1 MKKLTLITLFAAAA
15 TFGYAQDGNNICTWN
30 AMNTYNSGGGP
41 DDLEQGIKCTDEAA
55 ANESTINKSKTWF
68 YRGQLYTLIAQDKVL
83 NLKYGTAALEAVM
96 AFKKLYEIGDPKFK
110 DWEDVFKYLMPLAT
124 NTFNTAVDNYQNK
137 NYAQAFQFFY
147 AIKDI
152 NAVIEGKGKKA
163 NIDLAVALKN
173 AAICAENA
181 GDVEGAIKVYKDW
194 LAVAPDAVA
203 YRSYAVAL
211 KKSGSDY
218 ENFKKLQEG
227 KTTYNEVVGL
237 FGNVGELTGSAEGI
251 KTYTFKP
258 AKGGSLLVTFTND
271 LLSSKVQTGLYAEGG
286 AEASRK
292 IVDEGLAKYPKDAN
306 LLVEKI
312 NVYLEDG
319 KYPEALAY
327 VNNLLDVEPNN
338 DGALFIKGLAYEKI
352 GNEDSV
358 VYYYNRSGEA
368 NPKNIKPWN
377 NLGAL
382 YVNKANSLV
391 EQMNKLGNTS
401 ADIKKYDELKKE
413 RTELYKKAKPYLEKA
428 KEIDPSDA
436 QINRTLKQVEL
447 YTAE

>member
-1 MKKLTLITLFAAAA
+1 MKKTTLILLVAFIALAAN
-15 TFGYAQDGNNICTWN
+15 AQDGNNICTWN

-41 DDLEQGIKCTDEAA
+41 DDLEQGIKCSDGAATNEATMA
-55 ANESTINKSKTWF
+55 KSKTWF
-68 YRGQLYTLIAQDKVL
+68 YRGQLYTLVLQDKVL
-83 NLKYGTAALEAVM
+83 SPKYGTAAFEAIK
-96 AFKKLYEIGDPKFK
+96 AFKKLYELNDPKFK
-110 DWEDVFKYLMPLAT
+110 DWEDVFKYLLPLAT
-124 NTFNTAVDNYQNK
+124 NTFNAAVDQYQAK
-137 NYAQAFQFFY
+137 NYAQAFQYFY
-147 AIKDI
+147 AIKDV
-152 NAVIEGKGKKA
+152 NAVIEGKGNKA

-181 GDVEGAIKVYKDW
+181 GDVAGSISVYKDW
-194 LAVAPDAVA
+194 LAVSPDAMA
-203 YRSYAVAL
+203 YRSYAAAL
-211 KKSGSDY
+211 KKSGD
-218 ENFKKLQEG
+218 
-227 KTTYNEVVGL
+227 
-237 FGNVGELTGSAEGI
+237 
-251 KTYTFKP
+251 
-258 AKGGSLLVTFTND
+258 
-271 LLSSKVQTGLYAEGG
+271 
-286 AEASRK
+286 AEAGK
-292 IVDEGLAKYPKDAN
+292 KMIDEGLAKYPKDAN

-312 NVYLEDG
+312 NVYLEG
-319 KYPEALAY
+319 AQYPEALAY

-358 VYYYNRSGEA
+358 VYYYSRSGEV

-382 YVNKANSLV
+382 YVNKANALV

-401 ADIKKYDELKKE
+401 ADVKKYDEMKKA

-436 QINRTLKQVEL
+436 QITRTLKQVEL

>member
-194 LAVAPDAVA
+194 LAVAPDAMA
-203 YRSYAVAL
+203 YRSYASAL
-211 KKSGSDY
+211 KKSG
-218 ENFKKLQEG
+218 
-227 KTTYNEVVGL
+227 KT
-237 FGNVGELTGSAEGI
+237 
-251 KTYTFKP
+251 
-258 AKGGSLLVTFTND
+258 
-271 LLSSKVQTGLYAEGG
+271 
-286 AEASRK
+286 AEATAL
-292 IVDEGLAKYPKDAN
+292 IDEALVKYPKDAA

-312 NVYLEDG
+312 NVYLEGG

-382 YVNKANSLV
+382 YVNKANALV